1 MTKGLGPVTVILLL
15 AVALLGLFW
24 TPYDPGEVMISMR
37 LQPPSS
43 AHWLGT
49 DHLGRDL
56 LSMIMAGASVTLGV
70 AAMAVGIGVIFG
82 VPLGLMA
89 AARRG
94 HFIDDLILRGNDL
107 IFAFPH
113 C

>member
-43 AHWLGT
+43 AHWLA
-49 DHLGRDL
+49 LIIL
-56 LSMIMAGASVTLGV
+56 AVTCC
-70 AAMAVGIGVIFG
+70 
-82 VPLGLMA
+82 
-89 AARRG
+89 R
-94 HFIDDLILRGNDL
+94 
-107 IFAFPH
+107 
-113 C
+113 